1 MKHSAIIRRLFAL
14 LLCAVLVLNAV
25 TITGTAGGQSLVT
38 KSTSLDGVAEPAVS
52 EEVVAWREE
61 NVKHFDMG
69 DGTYQAVVYSHP
81 VHEKDSQGVWQDID
95 FGLNLDQTQKAA
107 AYTSKVS
114 GVNFAASYTENSKL
128 VSISS
133 GDSAI
138 SLTLMVPQT
147 ATRGIEK
154 RTVAAKVMEADSS
167 VRTYEEA
174 RNAKFASKVLYENV
188 LPGVDLE
195 YVTDICVVKE
205 NIIVKEP
212 MTSYSFTFQLDL
224 EGLYP
229 EVAKE
234 GCIFIYDTQSDE
246 RKYGIAAPYMY
257 DGMGNMCEDVYYTLK
272 QKGESWYLTVTADA
286 EWINQKGRSFPI
298 TIDPSVSLT
307 EKNVDDTFIIETQ
320 PGNALGG
327 NHSLWVRSDRITYIK
342 ANNFSIPVG
351 YVLKS
356 AKLIG
361 YYYYYDYVT
370 TGSLLMSA
378 HRVEQ
383 AWSEGTLTWNW
394 ANEWNNKG
402 LATDELDRQRAYG
415 TLCPT
420 VDSPEEIEFT
430 ITKAAQGWV
439 DGYYSNYG
447 IGLKYIS
454 GNKSVILK
462 SSETGSTYSPRF
474 VFTYGYDY
482 YYTSFYDSTMDGWED
497 EISQVTDVSCRV
509 YKELFNLNFV
519 NRRIADEQMLIRRL
533 EDAHANEPEYIIKLP
548 EVCPNGAN
556 TRCGDTIDCG
566 TEHHKDIFAIH
577 NQLASL
583 IKDDYEKIVH
593 WTDHAP
599 VTYCNHDNDNP
610 LNEKCT
616 PVDPNIDDE
625 TARIVAFTNRGT
637 PIIQVLN
644 ILPYDATD
652 DEFVACMG
660 MTLLHETAHT
670 FGMEEA
676 YNDPTHETKGWNCV
690 MEAYEANEED
700 SLREF
705 YENISVNGWS
715 AFCNRCIME
724 LQSCIA
730 ES

>member
-1 MKHSAIIRRLFAL
+1 MKRRTFKKCL
-14 LLCAVLVLNAV
+14 LSLALCAAMLLHAIPV
-25 TITGTAGGQSLVT
+25 TDAAEASESVRVSPPQVDTAET
-38 KSTSLDGVAEPAVS
+38 PVS
-52 EEVVAWREE
+52 KEVVAWREE

-69 DGTYQAVVYSHP
+69 DGTFQAVVYSHP
-81 VHEKDSQGVWQDID
+81 VHERDSCGVWQDID
-95 FGLNLDQTQKAA
+95 FGLNLDQTQKVA

-114 GVNFAASYTENSKL
+114 GVAFSASYTEDSKL
-128 VSISS
+128 MSISS

-138 SLTLMVPQT
+138 SLTLLVPQT
-147 ATRGIEK
+147 ATRGTEK
-154 RTVAAKVMEADSS
+154 RTVAAKVTKADSS
-167 VRTYEEA
+167 MQTYEEA
-174 RNAKFASKVLYENV
+174 RNAKFASKILYENV

-212 MTSYSFTFQLDL
+212 MTSYSFTFQMDL

-229 EVAKE
+229 EVTDE
-234 GCIFIYDTQSDE
+234 GCIFIYDTKTDE

-257 DGMGNMCEDVYYTLK
+257 DGMGNMCEDVCYSLK
-272 QKGESWYLTVTADA
+272 QVGETYYLTVTANA

-351 YVLKS
+351 YALKS

-378 HRVEQ
+378 HRVERS
-383 AWSEGTLTWNW
+383 WGEGTLTWTI
-394 ANEWNNKG
+394 ANGWPNKG
-402 LATDELDRQRAYG
+402 LATEELDRQRAYG

-420 VDSPEEIEFT
+420 VDSPAEIEFT

-482 YYTSFYDSTMDGWED
+482 YYTNFYDSTMYGD
-497 EISQVTDVSCRV
+497 EWRIPQAIAASNAAYSHLFGIYFAEHSITDDETLIH
-509 YKELFNLNFV
+509 EL
-519 NRRIADEQMLIRRL
+519 RW
-533 EDAHANEPEYIIKLP
+533 AHADDVDYEVMLP
-548 EVCPNGAN
+548 EVCPKEDHIPCDVING
-556 TRCGDTIDCG
+556 CDSG
-566 TEHHKDIFAIH
+566 HHKDVYNSIH
-577 NQLASL
+577 NQLMAV
-583 IKDDYEKIVH
+583 IKDKEHERIVH
-593 WTDHAP
+593 WTDYPSTA
-599 VTYCNHDNDNP
+599 YCNH
-610 LNEKCT
+610 
-616 PVDPNIDDE
+616 E
-625 TARIVAFTNRGT
+625 TGECRIVDSVTDESSASVIGYNRRGT
-637 PIIQVLN
+637 QIIQILN
-644 ILPYDATD
+644 ILPDDASD
-652 DEFVACMG
+652 SAFDACMG
-660 MTLLHETAHT
+660 LTLIHETAHS
-670 FGMEEA
+670 FDHQDVYDNPGHDA
-676 YNDPTHETKGWNCV
+676 DGWVCV
-690 MEAYEANEED
+690 MERYD
-700 SLREF
+700 SDEQILTAF
-705 YENISVNGWS
+705 YEEIYTRQCS
-715 AFCNRCIME
+715 AFCN
-724 LQSCIA
+724 SCA
-730 ES
+730 VALRTLNGW